1 MLFSSLCTAAFASIG
16 VALSRRTGVISVHTS
31 KIQTPLLK
39 KAADVFLDAGDGMVA
54 FAERQGVDVN
64 KYIGASGKK

>member
-1 MLFSSLCTAAFASIG
+1 MLFSSAVTAAVTSI
-16 VALSRRTGVISVHTS
+16 ATSIARRHGVISVNTA

-39 KAADVFLDAGDGMVA
+39 RGADLFLDAGDYLVG

-64 KYIGASGKK
+64 GYLGKKSK